1 MFKQHLSGVTGVDTY
16 LIISLM
22 IFLLFFIA
30 VVVRLFLF
38 NKKEIDYL
46 SNIPLEKK
54 PAQKGGG
61 LLFLLFGGNV
71 LGQIQIKTTEDL
83 LMLVLVIGL
92 MLVVTALVA
101 VVWGLMGLTQSLAEQ
116 KNEAPLFDFD
126 KMWGKITSLKPLSQ
140 EKELLLNED
149 YDGIKELDNPVP
161 NWFNALFYG
170 TIVFGLVYLLVYHV
184 WMSAPSQKQEYE
196 YEVAAAETKQQE
208 RLKNAP
214 AEDINENN
222 VKLVADAS
230 VVTSGK
236 ATYIQYCAACHGQAG
251 EGLVGP
257 NLADEYW
264 LHGGTIQDVFKTIK
278 YGVPEKGMVAWGT
291 QLNPRQ
297 ISNITNYIM
306 SIQGTNPPNGKAPQ
320 GEKLAQVN

>member
-22 IFLLFFIA
+22 IFLLFFVG

-38 NKKEIDYL
+38 SKKEIDYL
-46 SNIPLEKK
+46 SNIPLENAPK
-54 PAQKGGG
+54 QKGSA
-61 LLFLLFGGNV
+61 LLFFLFGSNI
-71 LGQIQIKTTEDL
+71 LGAIEIKTTEDFM
-83 LMLVLVIGL
+83 MLGLVVGL
-92 MLVVTALVA
+92 MLVVAALVA

-116 KNEAPLFDFD
+116 RNEAPAFNFD
-126 KMWGKITSLKPLSQ
+126 KLWAKITSLKPLSQ

-170 TIVFGLVYLLVYHV
+170 TIAFGLVYLLVYHV
-184 WMSAPSQKQEYE
+184 WLSAPMQAKEYE
-196 YEVAAAETKQQE
+196 IELATAQEKQME

-214 AEDINENN
+214 VEDINEKN
-222 VKLVADAS
+222 VQLVADAS
-230 VVTSGK
+230 TISSGK
-236 ATYIQYCAACHGQAG
+236 ATYVQYCAACHGQAG

-257 NLADEYW
+257 NLADEYS
-264 LHGGTIQDVFKTIK
+264 LHGGSINEVFKTIK

-297 ISNITNYIM
+297 VSNVANYIM
-306 SIQGTNPPNGKAPQ
+306 SIQGSNPPNGKAPQ
-320 GEKLAQVN
+320 GERLASK